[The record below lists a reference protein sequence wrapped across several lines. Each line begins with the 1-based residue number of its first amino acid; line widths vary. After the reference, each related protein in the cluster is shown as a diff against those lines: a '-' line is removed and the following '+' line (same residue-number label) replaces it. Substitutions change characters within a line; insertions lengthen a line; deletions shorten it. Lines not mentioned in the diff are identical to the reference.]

1 VLESEVTAF
10 IDAFKRECRNAY
22 PDGASDESYSAI
34 ISQHHYDRLKGL
46 IEDARA
52 KGADIIEI
60 CALDPQRQR
69 TLAPTIIL
77 GATSEMAVMQE
88 EIFGPILPVIG
99 YKKIEDAIA
108 YVKARPRPLALY
120 IFSDHKSVIELLAHT
135 TSGNMTVNDTLLHY
149 AVDDLPF
156 GGVGPSGMGTYD
168 GEEGFRSLRQAKGVF
183 TQTRW
188 NFAGIMRTPFGR
200 MTDRALGYLLR

>member
-168 GEEGFRSLRQAKGVF
+168 GVDGPRSRHRCATTWSSVNATMRGAV
-183 TQTRW
+183 RH
-188 NFAGIMRTPFGR
+188 AG
-200 MTDRALGYLLR
+200 